1 MSRVDNEVQKQA
13 QLIHD
18 RIIYESKSK
27 DPAKLFALW
36 VRAVVTQINL
46 YRYGLGGGPLN
57 GEQVEEIAMRL
68 LRMFA
73 NEHVF
78 PRYAGLL
85 AKGIQV
91 EKLWRGLR
99 IKPEKRRTF
108 IDFYERREDSAS
120 LKEFVDVVM
129 EMWSALEV
137 FQKSAKRK
145 KSIAKAEK
153 REIKS
158 NNTMTLRF
166 IVMEAAKE
174 LKNDLELKPTS
185 HFTSDTSESVD
196 TQATT
201 STMTRSTP
209 RSETQSMSI
218 SSDESDTPTLP
229 MLLDSPPSAPPFY
242 SSDEDEV
249 QREVTVVLPP
259 PISIKLEPAEQN
271 PIRTKKEERSRSPK
285 KRKRS
290 WQFDESPPLKMK
302 HDWGE
307 LLERYSIDSGRPFV
321 ELRDELLTMEK
332 SKFDQVM
339 GLLLPDE
346 PERWRETKEPESMRR
361 QRLIN
366 IAVRKGQLPKI
377 TQSELH
383 SRSLPI
389 PELDKIA
396 LKSFP
401 SKSKKA
407 DRISFL
413 QSQGLVSGE
422 YKPPERRSRGSSA
435 AFNRDAM
442 EFRRFAIDRKRKREM
457 HYSGNSNVKTEP

>member
-1 MSRVDNEVQKQA
+1 M
-13 QLIHD
+13 
-18 RIIYESKSK
+18 
-27 DPAKLFALW
+27 
-36 VRAVVTQINL
+36 VTQINL

-57 GEQVEEIAMRL
+57 GKQVKDIAMRL

-99 IKPEKRRTF
+99 IKPEQRRTF
-108 IDFYERREDSAS
+108 IDFYERREDSAP

-158 NNTMTLRF
+158 NNIMTLRF

-174 LKNDLELKPTS
+174 LKKELGLKPSSQSTE
-185 HFTSDTSESVD
+185 DTSESVD
-196 TQATT
+196 AQATT

-218 SSDESDTPTLP
+218 SSDESDDTPTLP
-229 MLLDSPPSAPPFY
+229 MFLDSPPSAPPFY
-242 SSDEDEV
+242 SSDEDDQDEV
-249 QREVTVVLPP
+249 QREIAVVLPP
-259 PISIKLEPAEQN
+259 PISIKLNPAEQKSK
-271 PIRTKKEERSRSPK
+271 REDRSPNQ
-285 KRKRS
+285 RKRS
-290 WQFDESPPLKMK
+290 WQFDESPPLKMR

-307 LLERYSIDSGRPFV
+307 LLERYSIDSGRSFV

-332 SKFDQVM
+332 SKFEQVM

-346 PERWRETKEPESMRR
+346 PERWRETKETEATRR

-383 SRSLPI
+383 SRSLPMR
-389 PELDKIA
+389 ELDKIA

-413 QSQGLVSGE
+413 RSQGLVSGE
-422 YKPPERRSRGSSA
+422 YKAPERRSRESA
-435 AFNRDAM
+435 TAFNRDAI
-442 EFRRFAIDRKRKREM
+442 EFRRFAIDRKRKREI